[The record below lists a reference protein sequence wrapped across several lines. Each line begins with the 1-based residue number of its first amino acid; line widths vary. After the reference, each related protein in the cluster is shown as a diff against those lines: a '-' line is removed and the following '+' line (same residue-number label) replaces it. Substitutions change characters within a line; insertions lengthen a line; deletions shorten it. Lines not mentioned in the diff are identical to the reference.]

1 MIKRIT
7 IFARR
12 NDLDRH
18 AFSAHWKGRHRAIAA
33 GMPNILGYRQNHG
46 LDAWTIAGDGFGVDG
61 MAELWFADDAAMAA
75 ALASPAAAALPA
87 DELNFMRAITLCR
100 IAEGSRPPTGH
111 ARLILIAGSATRSA
125 SNDLS
130 THLAEWLGARTDLD
144 PRHIAIDRVLATA
157 TRETLPG
164 VGSPDVIASLVLD
177 GMPEARECA
186 SRIVE
191 TARGAPQPFA
201 SASLLLVDVVT
212 VVPPPFS

>member
-12 NDLDRH
+12 DDLDRH
-18 AFSAHWKGRHRAIAA
+18 AFSAHWKGPHRAIAA

-46 LDAWTIAGDGFGVDG
+46 LDAWTIAGDGFAVDG

-75 ALASPAAAALPA
+75 ALASPAAVALPA

-100 IAEGSRPPTGH
+100 IAEGARPPVGR
-111 ARLILIAGSATRSA
+111 ARLILIAGSAPRGA
-125 SNDLS
+125 SGDAAA
-130 THLAEWLGARTDLD
+130 HLAEWLGARTNLD
-144 PRHIAIDRVLATA
+144 PRRIGIDRVLATA

-164 VGSPDVIASLVLD
+164 AGNPDVVASLAFD
-177 GMPEARECA
+177 EATDARECA
-186 SRIVE
+186 SRIAE
-191 TARGAPQPFA
+191 AARVAPSMFT
-201 SASLLLVDVVT
+201 SASLLLADVLT